1 MGIDE
6 QSQTDETHV
15 DVSIIIST
23 HNRKEELFRTINNIL
38 VNTSGNYEIIV
49 VSAKSTDG
57 TDEEV
62 GYRFP
67 EVKLIR
73 ASDVGWGES
82 NNIGAKIAKGD
93 YFYFSG
99 PDMEFES
106 GWLSEILQ
114 VASQVENLGSIGC
127 VLFREFLNK
136 GTFITGGTNVR
147 FLYLTQKAISL
158 PEGKYKLFMQQNRVL
173 DVDAVHYPLV
183 PRYVYYKV
191 GGFDPEYFFIA
202 DENDLGLRIKRMGL
216 RNVICF
222 GRWTKTDLTPFSEK
236 AFYYWHR
243 NWVRMIIKMNN
254 FFVLP
259 FALAYP
265 FAKFTIQFFFHSIK
279 GNKNLRRLILRGISW
294 NLTHFNE
301 TRISIRQKYI

>member
-1 MGIDE
+1 MGMDE
-6 QSQTDETHV
+6 QSQTDVTHI

-38 VNTSGNYEIIV
+38 MNTSGNYEIIV
-49 VSAKSTDG
+49 VSANSNDG
-57 TDEEV
+57 TDEEI

-67 EVKLIR
+67 GVKLIR
-73 ASDVGWGES
+73 APDVGWGES

-99 PDMEFES
+99 PDMEFEN

-136 GTFITGGTNVR
+136 GTFITGGTNVG
-147 FLYLTQKAISL
+147 FLYLTQRAISL

-183 PRYVYYKV
+183 SRYVYYKV